1 MEYEKMNILYL
12 KEKDFAFFFL
22 AKALHIYLI
31 APNPKINSFSVLFAL
46 LSSIDDY
53 LSSEARGKKTF
64 TALVCRSLIEKGGN
78 IREIALLNLI

>member
-53 LSSEARGKKTF
+53 LSSEARGKKNIYSTCLQKF
-64 TALVCRSLIEKGGN
+64 DRKGEKY
-78 IREIALLNLI
+78 